1 MVNNNKCKR
10 CDKVETYK
18 HLIWECREAKKIWQL
33 FNEFATSVNQQCER
47 VLDYENIFTIG
58 NNAKMNKVKMKVIQ
72 GIIQIDRPVNWTK
85 DKITNISNEI
95 RNTELYNANKL
106 NKRTNL

>member
-1 MVNNNKCKR
+1 
-10 CDKVETYK
+10 
-18 HLIWECREAKKIWQL
+18 
-33 FNEFATSVNQQCER
+33 
-47 VLDYENIFTIG
+47 VLDYENIFTKG
-58 NNAKMNKVKMKVIQ
+58 NNAKMIKVKMKVIQ
-72 GIIQIDRPVNWTK
+72 GMIQIDRPVNWTK